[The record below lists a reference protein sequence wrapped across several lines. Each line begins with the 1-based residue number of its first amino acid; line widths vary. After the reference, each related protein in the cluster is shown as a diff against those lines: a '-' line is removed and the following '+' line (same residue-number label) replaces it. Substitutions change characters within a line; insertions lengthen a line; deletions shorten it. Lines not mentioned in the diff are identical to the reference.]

1 MIGREEVR
9 MEAYTWVARQ
19 VGTHGVWE
27 PYQLAGLPYPPDID
41 DKVTIQRW
49 ATPACQLGD
58 THKAAFTLDFDAH
71 ADWLTVAVCLD
82 EVRRFLA
89 AFSARWGLAPELLLI
104 AFSGRA
110 GFHVTIPATLLG
122 DIASPHLTTA
132 YKHWATNIKDALGLI
147 TLDAP
152 SRRTPEWWWACI
164 QKTLGWL
171 PPAVQDRA
179 AFALSLRRVGIY
191 TRRRMLRREGSQ
203 HPGSGRYKIPLLP
216 HELAQDAA
224 AIATLAEWPRIRPSM
239 LAPPT
244 HAGLAAHL
252 QLLLADVATQATR
265 RQAEQRQ
272 SAPGHRGDLVLRDDI
287 PALDDDDAPLCVRRI
302 LALPAPD
309 GSSNMPLINLLAYWR
324 MARVAE
330 ADAIGRA
337 TAWLLGG
344 VADPQK
350 RAERWDS
357 ARSIG
362 RAVYAHRYQFRRHF
376 IAPLQVVA
384 DDECAACPLRAPCWS
399 APEEDTQTHD
409 HHH

>member
-1 MIGREEVR
+1 MQ
-9 MEAYTWVARQ
+9 AYTWVMRQ
-19 VGTHGVWE
+19 VGKHGIWQ
-27 PYQLAGLPYPPDID
+27 PCQLAGLPYPPDID
-41 DKVTIQRW
+41 DKVTMQRW
-49 ATPACQLGD
+49 ATPECRLGES
-58 THKAAFTLDFDAH
+58 HKAAFILDFDAH
-71 ADWLTVAVCLD
+71 ADWLNLAVCLD

-89 AFSARWGLAPELLLI
+89 AFSERWGLGPDALLI

-132 YKHWATNIKDALGLI
+132 YKHWATTIKDALGLI

-152 SRRTPEWWWACI
+152 SRRAPEWWWARI
-164 QKTLGWL
+164 QNTLGWL

-203 HPGSGRYKIPLLP
+203 HPSSGLYKIPLLP
-216 HELAQDAA
+216 HELAQGAA
-224 AIATLAEWPRIRPSM
+224 AIRALAERPRVRPAT

-244 HAGLAAHL
+244 HPGLAAHL
-252 QLLLADVATQATR
+252 QRLLAPVTSQAIR
-265 RQAEQRQ
+265 HQANQRQ
-272 SAPGHRGDLVLRDDI
+272 SIHDHRRDPALRDVI
-287 PALDDDDAPLCVRRI
+287 PADQDGETPVCIQRI

-324 MARVAE
+324 MRQVAE

-337 TAWLLGG
+337 TAWLLIG
-344 VADPQK
+344 VSDPYK
-350 RAERWDS
+350 RAERRDS

-362 RAVYAHRYQFRRHF
+362 HAVYTHRYQFRRHF
-376 IAPLQVVA
+376 IAPLQIVS
-384 DDECAACPLRAPCWS
+384 DEECVACPLRTPCWGTT
-399 APEEDTQTHD
+399 AEEEETLDR
-409 HHH
+409 HH